1 VSAPA
6 DLGALQDFVARAVRE
21 LEPLGEHAEI
31 ALATPSLVAGNARL
45 SPVQQLDIY
54 REQFW
59 LRHVAVME
67 EDFVSLHTLLGHD
80 AFHELS
86 RDYLTS
92 HPPRSFT
99 LRDLGS
105 DLATFL
111 AASPKYAG
119 DALLAD
125 LARLEWCFVEAFDAP
140 EAPPL
145 DVSRI
150 AAAREEDWPGATLVL
165 HPSVQRVVLAHPAHE
180 YRAAARRYHSEGG
193 DPPVRPATA
202 RTYVVVYRGPEVL
215 HYIDLEPTAFALLDA
230 LARGIPLEK
239 SCERAAA
246 EARIDD
252 ASALEGHVGAW
263 FQQWTGLGWVSEVR
277 FDAVEET
284 TGDGSAPAGDPNV

>member
-1 VSAPA
+1 MSAPA

-31 ALATPSLVAGNARL
+31 ALATPALVAGNARL

-80 AFHELS
+80 AFHDLS
-86 RDYLTS
+86 RDYLTA

-99 LRDLGS
+99 LRDLGA

-111 AASPKYAG
+111 ATSPKYEG

-150 AAAREEDWPGATLVL
+150 AAAREEDWPGARLVL
-165 HPSVQRVVLAHPAHE
+165 HPSVQRVALAHPAHE
-180 YRAAARRYHSEGG
+180 YRAAARRCHSDGG
-193 DPPVRPATA
+193 DAPAQPSPS

-215 HYIDLEPTAFALLDA
+215 HYIDLEPPAFALLDA
-230 LARGIPLEK
+230 LASGIPLEK
-239 SCERAAA
+239 ACERAAA
-246 EARIDD
+246 EAGIDD
-252 ASALEGHVGAW
+252 ASQLEAQVGAW

-277 FDAVEET
+277 FAAAGDAPV
-284 TGDGSAPAGDPNV
+284 DADAPAGEPNV

>member
-1 VSAPA
+1 VSGPA
-6 DLGALQDFVARAVRE
+6 ELGALQDFVARAVRE

-31 ALATPSLVAGNARL
+31 ARATPSLVAGNARL

-67 EDFVSLHTLLGHD
+67 EDFVSLHALLGHD
-80 AFHELS
+80 AFHELA
-86 RDYLTS
+86 RDYLTA

-99 LRDLGS
+99 LRDLG
-105 DLATFL
+105 DQLATFL
-111 AASPKYAG
+111 ATSPKYAE
-119 DALLAD
+119 DAMLAD

-150 AAAREEDWPGATLVL
+150 AAAREDDWPGATLVL

-180 YRAAARRYHSEGG
+180 YRAAARRYHSDGG
-193 DPPVRPATA
+193 DPPARPAPA

-215 HYIDLEPTAFALLDA
+215 HYIDLEPPAFALLDA
-230 LARGIPLEK
+230 LSCGIPLEK
-239 SCERAAA
+239 ACERAAA
-246 EARIDD
+246 EAGIDD
-252 ASALEGHVGAW
+252 ASALEGQVGAW

-277 FDAVEET
+277 FEPAGEGS
-284 TGDGSAPAGDPNV
+284 GDGGGPAGEANV

>member
-1 VSAPA
+1 MSAPA

-31 ALATPSLVAGNARL
+31 ALATPALVAGNARL

-86 RDYLTS
+86 RDYLTA

-99 LRDLGS
+99 LRDLG
-105 DLATFL
+105 DELATFL

-125 LARLEWCFVEAFDAP
+125 LARLEWCFVEAFDAS

-150 AAAREEDWPGATLVL
+150 AAAREEDWPRATLVL
-165 HPSVQRVVLAHPAHE
+165 HPSVQRVVLAHPAHA
-180 YRAAARRYHSEGG
+180 YRAAARRYQSDGG
-193 DPPVRPATA
+193 DAPARPAPA
-202 RTYVVVYRGPEVL
+202 RTCVVVYRGPEVL
-215 HYIDLEPTAFALLDA
+215 HYIDLEPPAFALLDA
-230 LARGIPLEK
+230 LASGTPLEQA
-239 SCERAAA
+239 CERAAA
-246 EARIDD
+246 EAGIGD
-252 ASALEGHVGAW
+252 ASALEGQVGAW

-277 FDAVEET
+277 FDA
-284 TGDGSAPAGDPNV
+284 GGRGSDDGGAPAGGANV